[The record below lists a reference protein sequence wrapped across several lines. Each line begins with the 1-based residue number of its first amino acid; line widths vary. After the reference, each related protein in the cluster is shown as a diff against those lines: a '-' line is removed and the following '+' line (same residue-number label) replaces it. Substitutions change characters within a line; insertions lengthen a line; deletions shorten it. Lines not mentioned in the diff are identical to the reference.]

1 MAQIFSI
8 YRLTSPSG
16 RTYVGYTGQPVKERV
31 RQHVVKALNG
41 MKHPLSAAIRKYGF
55 DSFVVEV
62 LSTHETSEEAFAE
75 EIRQIAA
82 HPKGYNLSPGGD
94 GDLLA
99 AREAFVKKLEDPVWK
114 AAYGKKLSLSMK
126 MSKLHLENWAK
137 FPARAAK
144 WREENPEEAERIQK
158 KATEAARLVSTGKPA
173 YNKGKNHSPEACTK
187 MALSQRLRWDN
198 ATPEM
203 LEQKSA
209 SSKRGAKK
217 QWAQRTPEQIA
228 EIGKKIS
235 ESLKRRNANLT
246 PDELAKRDAI
256 LAETRK
262 HIDHDFRLEQQS
274 KSFDVYWTAERR
286 LAKSVQQKAYNAAL
300 KAENAKEEECE
311 PTT

>member
-1 MAQIFSI
+1 MARIFSI

-158 KATEAARLVSTGKPA
+158 NATEAARLVSTGRPPH
-173 YNKGKNHSPEACTK
+173 NKGKKCTPEECAK
-187 MALSQRLRWDN
+187 MSVGNLAYWAN
-198 ATPEM
+198 ATPEI
-203 LEQKSA
+203 LAAKSA
-209 SSKRGAKK
+209 SATQGAKK

-228 EIGKKIS
+228 EISKKIS
-235 ESLKRRNANLT
+235 ESLKGRNANLT
-246 PDELAKRDAI
+246 PDELAKRDVI

-262 HIDHDFRLEQQS
+262 HIDHKFRLEQQS
-274 KSFDVYWTAERR
+274 KSFEVYWTPERR
-286 LAKSVQQKAYNAAL
+286 KAKGEQSRRSAEQKRKEKEAH
-300 KAENAKEEECE
+300 ENI
-311 PTT
+311 